1 MSRSKSPS
9 SKTRTKPE
17 KTSSG
22 SGSAKKKTSTRKA
35 VIHPNKFVAYTR
47 TKQGIVTVLM
57 SLVIVCLAAALA
69 VVSISKNESGGSGS
83 GQQVQKVS
91 RSVSG
96 ASSDKDKASAMAAA
110 ATLLTAANKHSANL
124 SADDRVKAFEDSS
137 ADRNTLADMST
148 IDSLTRFT
156 NDFDNDLRKTT
167 YQSLVKVSS
176 LLDGNNDG
184 KIEARSSDLYKYVYL
199 DSETGTAYVPLQVF
213 SNNAPAFSLEM
224 VYVDGQ
230 WKFAP
235 YTLLDAIRLSSSMS
249 GVHPQQT
256 GSDAS
261 QK

>member
-9 SKTRTKPE
+9 SKTRTKAE

-22 SGSAKKKTSTRKA
+22 SGSAKKKTPTRKA
-35 VIHPNKFVAYTR
+35 VIQPNKFVAYTR

-83 GQQVQKVS
+83 DQQVQKLS
-91 RSVSG
+91 RSASG

-137 ADRNTLADMST
+137 ADRSTLADMST

-213 SNNAPAFSLEM
+213 SNNVPAFSLEM

>member
-17 KTSSG
+17 KSSSG
-22 SGSAKKKTSTRKA
+22 GVSAKKTSTRKA

-110 ATLLTAANKHSANL
+110 ATLLTASNKHSANL

>member
-17 KTSSG
+17 KSSSG
-22 SGSAKKKTSTRKA
+22 GVSAKKTSTRKA

-235 YTLLDAIRLSSSMS
+235 YTLLDAIRMSSSMS

>member
-1 MSRSKSPS
+1 VSRSKSPS

-17 KTSSG
+17 KSSSG
-22 SGSAKKKTSTRKA
+22 GVSAKKTSTRKA

>member
-17 KTSSG
+17 KSSSG
-22 SGSAKKKTSTRKA
+22 SGSAKKTSTRKA
-35 VIHPNKFVAYTR
+35 VIHPNRFVAYTR
-47 TKQGIVTVLM
+47 TKQGIATVLM
-57 SLVIVCLAAALA
+57 SLVIACLAAALA
-69 VVSISKNESGGSGS
+69 VVSISKNESSGSGS
-83 GQQVQKVS
+83 DQQVQKVTK
-91 RSVSG
+91 SVSG
-96 ASSDKDKASAMAAA
+96 ASSDKDKASAMATA

-137 ADRNTLADMST
+137 ADRSTLADMST

-235 YTLLDAIRLSSSMS
+235 YTLLDVIRLSSSMS

>member
-17 KTSSG
+17 KSSSG
-22 SGSAKKKTSTRKA
+22 SGSAKKTSTRKA
-35 VIHPNKFVAYTR
+35 IIHPNRFVAYTR
-47 TKQGIVTVLM
+47 TKQGIATVLM

-83 GQQVQKVS
+83 DQQVQKVTK
-91 RSVSG
+91 SVSG

>member
-1 MSRSKSPS
+1 VSRSKSPS

-17 KTSSG
+17 KSSSG
-22 SGSAKKKTSTRKA
+22 GVSAKKTSTRKA

-137 ADRNTLADMST
+137 ADRSTLADMST

>member
-17 KTSSG
+17 KSSSG
-22 SGSAKKKTSTRKA
+22 GVSAKKTSTRKA
-35 VIHPNKFVAYTR
+35 VIHPNRFVAYTR
-47 TKQGIVTVLM
+47 TKQGIATVLM

-69 VVSISKNESGGSGS
+69 VVIISKNESGSS
-83 GQQVQKVS
+83 SSDQQVQKVS

-137 ADRNTLADMST
+137 ADRSTLADMST

-199 DSETGTAYVPLQVF
+199 DSETGTAYVPLQVCF
-213 SNNAPAFSLEM
+213 NNAPAFSLEM

>member
-1 MSRSKSPS
+1 VSRSKSPS

-17 KTSSG
+17 KSSSG
-22 SGSAKKKTSTRKA
+22 SDSAKKTSTRKA
-35 VIHPNKFVAYTR
+35 VIHPNRFVAYTR
-47 TKQGIVTVLM
+47 TKQGIATVLM

-69 VVSISKNESGGSGS
+69 VVSISKNESGSSSS

-137 ADRNTLADMST
+137 ADRSTLADMST

>member
-17 KTSSG
+17 KSSSG
-22 SGSAKKKTSTRKA
+22 GVSAKKTSTRKA

-249 GVHPQQT
+249 DVHPQQT

>member
-17 KTSSG
+17 KSSSG
-22 SGSAKKKTSTRKA
+22 GVSAKKTSTRKA

-213 SNNAPAFSLEM
+213 FNNAPAFSLEM

>member
-9 SKTRTKPE
+9 SKTSTKPE
-17 KTSSG
+17 KSSSG
-22 SGSAKKKTSTRKA
+22 SGSTKKTPTRKA
-35 VIHPNKFVAYTR
+35 IIHPNRFVAYTR
-47 TKQGIVTVLM
+47 TKQGIATVLM

-69 VVSISKNESGGSGS
+69 VVSISKNESGSS
-83 GQQVQKVS
+83 SSDQQVQKVS

-137 ADRNTLADMST
+137 ADRSTLADMST

-213 SNNAPAFSLEM
+213 FNNAPAFSLEM

>member
-1 MSRSKSPS
+1 VSRSKSPS

-17 KTSSG
+17 KSSSG
-22 SGSAKKKTSTRKA
+22 SGSAKKTSTRKA
-35 VIHPNKFVAYTR
+35 IIHPNRFVAYTR
-47 TKQGIVTVLM
+47 TKQGIATVLM

-83 GQQVQKVS
+83 DQQVQKVS

>member
-22 SGSAKKKTSTRKA
+22 SGSAKKTPARKA

-47 TKQGIVTVLM
+47 TKQGIATVLM

-83 GQQVQKVS
+83 DQQVQKVTK
-91 RSVSG
+91 SVSG

-137 ADRNTLADMST
+137 ADRSTLADMST

>member
-1 MSRSKSPS
+1 MSRSKSTS

-17 KTSSG
+17 KSSSG
-22 SGSAKKKTSTRKA
+22 SGSDKKTPTRKA
-35 VIHPNKFVAYTR
+35 VIHPNRFVAYTR
-47 TKQGIVTVLM
+47 TKQGIATVLM

-69 VVSISKNESGGSGS
+69 VVSISKNESSSSGS
-83 GQQVQKVS
+83 DQQVQKVS
-91 RSVSG
+91 RSLSG

-137 ADRNTLADMST
+137 ADRSTLADMST

-184 KIEARSSDLYKYVYL
+184 KIEARSSDLYRYVYL

-224 VYVDGQ
+224 VYIDGQ

-256 GSDAS
+256 GNDAS

>member
-17 KTSSG
+17 KSSSG
-22 SGSAKKKTSTRKA
+22 SGSAKKTSTRKA
-35 VIHPNKFVAYTR
+35 VIHPNRFVAYTR
-47 TKQGIVTVLM
+47 TKQGIATVLM

-83 GQQVQKVS
+83 DQQVQKVS

-137 ADRNTLADMST
+137 ADRSTLADMST

>member
-17 KTSSG
+17 KTSPG

-69 VVSISKNESGGSGS
+69 VVSISKNESSGSGS
-83 GQQVQKVS
+83 DQQVQKVTK
-91 RSVSG
+91 SVSG

-137 ADRNTLADMST
+137 ADRSTLADMST

>member
-17 KTSSG
+17 KSSSG
-22 SGSAKKKTSTRKA
+22 GVSAKKTSTRKA

-137 ADRNTLADMST
+137 ADRNTLVDMST

>member
-9 SKTRTKPE
+9 SKTSTKPE
-17 KTSSG
+17 KSSSG
-22 SGSAKKKTSTRKA
+22 NGSTKKTPTRKA
-35 VIHPNKFVAYTR
+35 IIHPNRFVAYTR
-47 TKQGIVTVLM
+47 TKQGIATVLM

-83 GQQVQKVS
+83 DQQVQKVTK
-91 RSVSG
+91 SVSG

-110 ATLLTAANKHSANL
+110 ATLLTAANKHSAKL

-137 ADRNTLADMST
+137 ADRSTLADMST

-249 GVHPQQT
+249 GVHPQQI

>member
-17 KTSSG
+17 KSSSG
-22 SGSAKKKTSTRKA
+22 GVSAKKTSTRKA

-110 ATLLTAANKHSANL
+110 ATLLTAANKHSVNL

>member
-17 KTSSG
+17 KSSSG
-22 SGSAKKKTSTRKA
+22 GVSAKKTSTRKA
-35 VIHPNKFVAYTR
+35 VIHPNKFVTYTR

>member
-17 KTSSG
+17 KSSSG
-22 SGSAKKKTSTRKA
+22 IGSAKKTSTRKA
-35 VIHPNKFVAYTR
+35 VIHPNRFVAYTR
-47 TKQGIVTVLM
+47 TKQGIATVLM

-69 VVSISKNESGGSGS
+69 VVSISKNESGSS
-83 GQQVQKVS
+83 SSDQQVQKVS

>member
-17 KTSSG
+17 KSSSG
-22 SGSAKKKTSTRKA
+22 SGSAKKTSTRKA
-35 VIHPNKFVAYTR
+35 IIHPNRFVAYTR
-47 TKQGIVTVLM
+47 TKQGIATVLM

-83 GQQVQKVS
+83 DQQVQKVS

>member
-17 KTSSG
+17 KSSSG
-22 SGSAKKKTSTRKA
+22 GVSAKKTSTRKA

-47 TKQGIVTVLM
+47 TKQGIVTVLI

>member
-17 KTSSG
+17 KSSSG
-22 SGSAKKKTSTRKA
+22 GVSAKKTSTRKA

-199 DSETGTAYVPLQVF
+199 DSETGAAYVPLQVF

>member
-17 KTSSG
+17 KSSSG
-22 SGSAKKKTSTRKA
+22 SGSAKKTSTRKA
-35 VIHPNKFVAYTR
+35 IIHPNRFVAYTR
-47 TKQGIVTVLM
+47 TKQGIATVLM

-83 GQQVQKVS
+83 DQQVQKVS

-137 ADRNTLADMST
+137 ADRSTLADMST

>member
-1 MSRSKSPS
+1 VSRSKSPS

-17 KTSSG
+17 KSSSG
-22 SGSAKKKTSTRKA
+22 GVSAKKTSTRKA

-199 DSETGTAYVPLQVF
+199 DSETGAAYVPLQVF

>member
-17 KTSSG
+17 KSSSG
-22 SGSAKKKTSTRKA
+22 GISAKKTSTRKA

-47 TKQGIVTVLM
+47 TKQGIATVLM

-69 VVSISKNESGGSGS
+69 VVSISKNESGSSSS

-137 ADRNTLADMST
+137 ADRSTLADMST

>member
-17 KTSSG
+17 KSSSG
-22 SGSAKKKTSTRKA
+22 GVSAKKTSTRKA
-35 VIHPNKFVAYTR
+35 VIHPNRFVAYTR
-47 TKQGIVTVLM
+47 TKQGIATVLM

-83 GQQVQKVS
+83 DQQVQKVS

-137 ADRNTLADMST
+137 ADRSTLADMST

-256 GSDAS
+256 GSGTS

>member
-1 MSRSKSPS
+1 VSRSKSPS

-83 GQQVQKVS
+83 DQQVQKVS

-137 ADRNTLADMST
+137 ADRSTLADMST

-213 SNNAPAFSLEM
+213 FNNAPAFSLEM

>member
-9 SKTRTKPE
+9 SKTRAKPE
-17 KTSSG
+17 KSSSG
-22 SGSAKKKTSTRKA
+22 GVSAKKTSTRKA

-137 ADRNTLADMST
+137 ADRSTLADMST

-176 LLDGNNDG
+176 LLDGNNDE

-256 GSDAS
+256 GDGST

>member
-17 KTSSG
+17 KSSSG
-22 SGSAKKKTSTRKA
+22 SGSAKKTSTRKA
-35 VIHPNKFVAYTR
+35 IIHPNRFVAYTR
-47 TKQGIVTVLM
+47 TKQGIATVLM

-83 GQQVQKVS
+83 DQQVQKVS

-110 ATLLTAANKHSANL
+110 ATLLTASNKHSANL

-137 ADRNTLADMST
+137 ADRSTLADMST

-230 WKFAP
+230 WKFSP

>member
-17 KTSSG
+17 KSSSG
-22 SGSAKKKTSTRKA
+22 GVSAKKTSTRKA

-83 GQQVQKVS
+83 VQQVQKVS

-110 ATLLTAANKHSANL
+110 ATLLTAANKHSVNL

>member
-17 KTSSG
+17 KSSSG
-22 SGSAKKKTSTRKA
+22 SGSAKKTSTRKA
-35 VIHPNKFVAYTR
+35 VIHPNRFVAYTR
-47 TKQGIVTVLM
+47 TKQGIATVLM
-57 SLVIVCLAAALA
+57 SLVIACLAAALA
-69 VVSISKNESGGSGS
+69 VVSISKNESSGSGS
-83 GQQVQKVS
+83 GQQVQKVTK
-91 RSVSG
+91 SVSG
-96 ASSDKDKASAMAAA
+96 ASSDKDKASAMATA

-124 SADDRVKAFEDSS
+124 SADDRVKAFDDSS

>member
-17 KTSSG
+17 KSSSG
-22 SGSAKKKTSTRKA
+22 SGSAKKTSTRKA
-35 VIHPNKFVAYTR
+35 IIHPNRFVAYTR
-47 TKQGIVTVLM
+47 TKQGIATVLM

-83 GQQVQKVS
+83 DQQVQTVS

>member
-17 KTSSG
+17 KSSSG
-22 SGSAKKKTSTRKA
+22 GVSAKKTSTRKA

-199 DSETGTAYVPLQVF
+199 DSETGTAYVSLQVF

>member
-69 VVSISKNESGGSGS
+69 VVSISKNESSGSGS
-83 GQQVQKVS
+83 DQQVHKVTK
-91 RSVSG
+91 SVSG

-137 ADRNTLADMST
+137 ADRSTLADMST

-256 GSDAS
+256 GSDSS

>member
-1 MSRSKSPS
+1 VSRSKSPS

-17 KTSSG
+17 KSSSG
-22 SGSAKKKTSTRKA
+22 GVSAKKTSTRKA

-96 ASSDKDKASAMAAA
+96 TSSDKDKASAMAAA

-261 QK
+261 RSS

>member
-17 KTSSG
+17 KSSSG
-22 SGSAKKKTSTRKA
+22 GVSAKKTSTRKA

-96 ASSDKDKASAMAAA
+96 TSSDKDKASAMAAA

-261 QK
+261 RSS

>member
-17 KTSSG
+17 KSSSG
-22 SGSAKKKTSTRKA
+22 GVSAKKTSTRKA